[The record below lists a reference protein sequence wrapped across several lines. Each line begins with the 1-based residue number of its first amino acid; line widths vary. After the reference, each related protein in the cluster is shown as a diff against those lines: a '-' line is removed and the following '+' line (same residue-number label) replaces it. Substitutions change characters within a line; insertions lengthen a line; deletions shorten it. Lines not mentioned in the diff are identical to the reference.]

1 MQKPYI
7 LYDVLIYLYGVLN
20 MQFCPKCGG
29 VMVPV
34 KKDGKEV
41 LKCKKCGYE
50 KEMSTKDKKAYE
62 IKETAKNNKVLTTS
76 IVSEKEGRKRDEN
89 EWEQEREEY
98 YKEIGLE
105 LLRDEFEGSEENDED

>member
-1 MQKPYI
+1 
-7 LYDVLIYLYGVLN
+7 

-29 VMVPV
+29 MMIPV

-41 LKCKKCGYE
+41 LRCTKCGYE
-50 KEMSTKDKKAYE
+50 KEMDNKAKKAYE
-62 IKETAKNNKVLTTS
+62 IKESKGKSNKVLTTS
-76 IVSEKEGRKRDEN
+76 IVSDKSGRKRDED

-105 LLRDEFEGSEENDED
+105 LLRDELEGSEENDED